1 LREQASRP
9 STIKGKKNGFKV
21 EQLTLILKV
30 TVLLPPL
37 GPWGIAAH
45 VNVDVKYTAPE
56 LVFVF

>member
-1 LREQASRP
+1 M
-9 STIKGKKNGFKV
+9 TIKGKKNGFKV

-30 TVLLPPL
+30 TVLLPLL